1 MSALPSSAVS
11 IGNVEITIA
20 AVLLAPKLA
29 LSAEALKAEMRRGYV
44 YNVTERGIDE
54 DAGRTRLTIGLSHPL
69 LDRGGLAGPHAG
81 RDSVARQQGVTSKER
96 SSESVG
102 ACEEGIRTVMAED
115 FAATTNVDGNTGQTI
130 APRLREHLR
139 KVAEQRLPVTYQEV
153 AKALGLTPPNTIHQV
168 TEALEHLM
176 TEDAATDR
184 PFIAAIVISK
194 ARGGLPAPGFF
205 DCAAR
210 LGRFDGEAAGP
221 EAWAFHAAE
230 LNAAVAFWAASGSPD
245 ESGLNDRQGA
255 RQASTSNSEQ
265 ET

>member
-1 MSALPSSAVS
+1 M
-11 IGNVEITIA
+11 
-20 AVLLAPKLA
+20 
-29 LSAEALKAEMRRGYV
+29 
-44 YNVTERGIDE
+44 
-54 DAGRTRLTIGLSHPL
+54 
-69 LDRGGLAGPHAG
+69 
-81 RDSVARQQGVTSKER
+81 
-96 SSESVG
+96 
-102 ACEEGIRTVMAED
+102 TVMAED
-115 FAATTNVDGNTGQTI
+115 LAATTNVGGNAVRPI
-130 APRLREHLR
+130 APRLREPLR
-139 KVAEQRLPVTYQEV
+139 KVGEQRRPVTYQEV

-210 LGRFDGEAAGP
+210 LGRFDGDAARP

-230 LNAAVAFWAASGSPD
+230 FNAMVAFWAASGGPG
-245 ESGLNDRQGA
+245 ESGLNIRQGA
-255 RQASTSNSEQ
+255 RQASTSIYER

>member
-1 MSALPSSAVS
+1 M
-11 IGNVEITIA
+11 
-20 AVLLAPKLA
+20 
-29 LSAEALKAEMRRGYV
+29 
-44 YNVTERGIDE
+44 
-54 DAGRTRLTIGLSHPL
+54 
-69 LDRGGLAGPHAG
+69 
-81 RDSVARQQGVTSKER
+81 
-96 SSESVG
+96 
-102 ACEEGIRTVMAED
+102 TVIAED
-115 FAATTNVDGNTGQTI
+115 LATTTNVDDNTAQTI

-184 PFIAAIVISK
+184 PFIAAIVISN

-210 LGRFDGEAAGP
+210 LGHFDGDAAGL

-230 LNAAVAFWAASGSPD
+230 FNAMVAFWTASEGPG
-245 ESGLNDRQGA
+245 ESGLNVRQGA
-255 RQASTSNSEQ
+255 RQASTSIYEQ

>member
-1 MSALPSSAVS
+1 
-11 IGNVEITIA
+11 
-20 AVLLAPKLA
+20 
-29 LSAEALKAEMRRGYV
+29 
-44 YNVTERGIDE
+44 
-54 DAGRTRLTIGLSHPL
+54 
-69 LDRGGLAGPHAG
+69 
-81 RDSVARQQGVTSKER
+81 
-96 SSESVG
+96 
-102 ACEEGIRTVMAED
+102 MAED
-115 FAATTNVDGNTGQTI
+115 LAATTDVDGNTAQTI

-153 AKALGLTPPNTIHQV
+153 AKALALTRPNTIHQV

-176 TEDAATDR
+176 TQDVATDG

-210 LGRFDGEAAGP
+210 LGRIDGDAAGP

-230 LNAAVAFWAASGSPD
+230 FNAMVAFWAASGSPG

-255 RQASTSNSEQ
+255 RQASTSISER

>member
-1 MSALPSSAVS
+1 M
-11 IGNVEITIA
+11 
-20 AVLLAPKLA
+20 
-29 LSAEALKAEMRRGYV
+29 
-44 YNVTERGIDE
+44 
-54 DAGRTRLTIGLSHPL
+54 
-69 LDRGGLAGPHAG
+69 
-81 RDSVARQQGVTSKER
+81 
-96 SSESVG
+96 
-102 ACEEGIRTVMAED
+102 TVMAED
-115 FAATTNVDGNTGQTI
+115 LAATTNVDGNTAQTV

-210 LGRFDGEAAGP
+210 LGRFDGDAAGP
-221 EAWAFHAAE
+221 EAWAFHAQE
-230 LNAAVAFWAASGSPD
+230 LNAAVAFWAVSRSPGESGS
-245 ESGLNDRQGA
+245 NDRQGA
-255 RQASTSNSEQ
+255 RQASTSLSEQ

>member
-1 MSALPSSAVS
+1 M
-11 IGNVEITIA
+11 
-20 AVLLAPKLA
+20 
-29 LSAEALKAEMRRGYV
+29 
-44 YNVTERGIDE
+44 
-54 DAGRTRLTIGLSHPL
+54 
-69 LDRGGLAGPHAG
+69 
-81 RDSVARQQGVTSKER
+81 
-96 SSESVG
+96 
-102 ACEEGIRTVMAED
+102 TVMAED
-115 FAATTNVDGNTGQTI
+115 RAATTNVDGNTAQTI

-139 KVAEQRLPVTYQEV
+139 KVAEQRLPVTYREV
-153 AKALGLTPPNTIHQV
+153 AKALGLTPPNTIHRV

-210 LGRFDGEAAGP
+210 LGRFDGDAVGT

-230 LNAAVAFWAASGSPD
+230 FNATVAFWAATASPGKSD
-245 ESGLNDRQGA
+245 LSIRQGA
-255 RQASTSNSEQ
+255 RQASTSLSER

>member
-1 MSALPSSAVS
+1 M
-11 IGNVEITIA
+11 
-20 AVLLAPKLA
+20 
-29 LSAEALKAEMRRGYV
+29 
-44 YNVTERGIDE
+44 
-54 DAGRTRLTIGLSHPL
+54 
-69 LDRGGLAGPHAG
+69 
-81 RDSVARQQGVTSKER
+81 
-96 SSESVG
+96 
-102 ACEEGIRTVMAED
+102 TVMAED
-115 FAATTNVDGNTGQTI
+115 RAATTNVDGNTAQTI

-168 TEALEHLM
+168 TQALEHLM

-194 ARGGLPAPGFF
+194 ARGGLPALGFF

-210 LGRFDGEAAGP
+210 LGRFDGDAAGP

-230 LNAAVAFWAASGSPD
+230 FNAMVAFWAASGSLG
-245 ESGLNDRQGA
+245 ESGLNGRPGA
-255 RQASTSNSEQ
+255 RQASTSISKQ